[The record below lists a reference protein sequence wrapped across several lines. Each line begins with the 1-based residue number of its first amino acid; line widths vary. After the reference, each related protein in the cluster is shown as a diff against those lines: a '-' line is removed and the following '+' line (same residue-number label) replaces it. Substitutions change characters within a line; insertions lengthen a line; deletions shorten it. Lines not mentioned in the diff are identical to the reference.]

1 VQGSATHA
9 TKESQMIGRRAAAG
23 LSLLCA
29 LCFCALAAQPASAQ
43 IGTKAKNTTA
53 FTCVNL
59 GPKEGDFKDAHC
71 DEKVA
76 PKTGEFA
83 HELIPLNTTTEL
95 TVTNNE
101 TANKTEA
108 AASITFRLVIAG
120 VKVEITCKRASS
132 EGTPNPSTIHNVESA
147 EKAHT
152 VTGTLEMFIEECVVL
167 KPAQCVVKEP
177 IVLKALFEGVEALG
191 PLKNTHG
198 IEFKADPGK
207 EEKTPLAS
215 VSLANKGAEKCAL
228 NGIAVEIFGTMIA
241 TGTPNASEKHSG
253 ATTVFEPGNEMQTLT
268 AGGKPAEFVATFTT
282 RMFGKGNPISFTT
295 VT

>member
-1 VQGSATHA
+1 
-9 TKESQMIGRRAAAG
+9 MIRRRAVAG
-23 LSLLCA
+23 VSLLCA
-29 LCFCALAAQPASAQ
+29 LAFCAFAAQSASAQ

-76 PKTGEFA
+76 SKTGEFA
-83 HELIPLNTTTEL
+83 HELISLNTTTEL

-108 AASITFRLVIAG
+108 AASITFRTTVAG
-120 VKVEITCKRASS
+120 VLSEITCKKATT
-132 EGTPNPSTIHNVESA
+132 EGATNPSVIHNVESEA
-147 EKAHT
+147 KTHT
-152 VTGTLEMFIEECVVL
+152 VTGTLEMLISECEVK
-167 KPAQCVVKEP
+167 KPAKCVVKEP
-177 IVLKALFEGVEALG
+177 IVLKALFEGVEELG
-191 PLKNTHG
+191 PGKDTHG
-198 IEFKADPGK
+198 IEFKADPVS
-207 EEKTPLAS
+207 EKAPLTS
-215 VSLANKGAEKCAL
+215 IVMANKGAEKCPL

-241 TGTPNASEKHSG
+241 TGTPNAKEKHSG

-268 AGGKPAEFVATFTT
+268 AGGKPAEFSATFTT
-282 RMFGKGNPISFTT
+282 RMFGKGLPISFTT